1 MLRGCLLQAFAGTM
15 LAGTAAA
22 QAVDWP
28 AYGRDLQGT
37 RYLTG
42 G

>member
-15 LAGTAAA
+15 LAG
-22 QAVDWP
+22 DGGSP
-28 AYGRDLQGT
+28 GGRLAGV
-37 RYLTG
+37 RSRSPGNPLSPG